1 MSKKS
6 KKTNA
11 QVEAAKAAPDQEV
24 MTKVAALRAHVR
36 ESFGKVALSMMSL
49 PRYRHQTLADLQHL
63 ILDPLI
69 RDRIAIAYP
78 GGSDANSSDDIAGV
92 AIWASVTEEGDAKIR
107 EQIKARTWPI
117 RLKADEW
124 NSGDITWLIDVI
136 APTQKATGSVV
147 ANFKSVVKEG
157 DLRLHPVV
165 GQLLD
170 AETLEKLGMKR
181 GGNSAKEK
189 HDKTSL

>member
-1 MSKKS
+1 MTKKS
-6 KKTNA
+6 KKTAEKSNIETPEN
-11 QVEAAKAAPDQEV
+11 VAPDAEV
-24 MTKVAALRAHVR
+24 MRKVAALRAHVR

-78 GGSDANSSDDIAGV
+78 AGSDANPSDDITGV
-92 AIWASVTEEGDAKIR
+92 AVWASVTPEVDAQIR
-107 EQIKARTWPI
+107 EQIKARVWPV
-117 RLKADEW
+117 RLKADDW
-124 NSGDITWLIDVI
+124 NGGDITWLIDVI

-157 DLRLHPVV
+157 ELRLHPIV
-165 GQLLD
+165 GQMLD
-170 AETLEKLGMKR
+170 KEMLEKLGMKR
-181 GGNSAKEK
+181 DAKNA
-189 HDKTSL
+189 D